1 MTEQQFDEHVV
12 DLQQSMENLILV
24 KGKEYRRNNNPFHN
38 FERAAELNNSDVITE
53 LHGFLTKHLVSYLDM
68 IQDIK
73 KGKIPDY
80 SYSEEKLTDIR
91 VYLLLL
97 QVWLKHHTQLV
108 YKEHDKR

>member
-1 MTEQQFDEHVV
+1 MTEQQFNEYVLE
-12 DLQQSMENLILV
+12 LQQHMEDILLV

-38 FERAAELNNSDVITE
+38 FERAAVLNNSDVITE

-73 KGKIPDY
+73 QGVVPVY
-80 SYSEEKLTDIR
+80 AYSEEKLTDIR

-97 QVWLKHHTQLV
+97 QVWLKHHTQ
-108 YKEHDKR
+108 